1 MRCVCV
7 CAARICAQIPSTVI
21 TGTIAIDLSK
31 DDRFL
36 DLLSELEY
44 TQRALQSLIEEAE
57 WREVELCPHTA
68 AVDNK
73 RQTTIDAFFRPSSKE

>member
-1 MRCVCV
+1 M
-7 CAARICAQIPSTVI
+7 PSTVI

-57 WREVELCPHTA
+57 WREV
-68 AVDNK
+68 
-73 RQTTIDAFFRPSSKE
+73 

>member
-1 MRCVCV
+1 M
-7 CAARICAQIPSTVI
+7 
-21 TGTIAIDLSK
+21 
-31 DDRFL
+31 

-57 WREVELCPHTA
+57 WREVELFPHTA

-73 RQTTIDAFFRPSSKE
+73 RQTTIDAFFRPSSKK

>member
-7 CAARICAQIPSTVI
+7 CAARICAQILSTVI

-57 WREVELCPHTA
+57 WHEVELCPHTA

-73 RQTTIDAFFRPSSKE
+73 RQTTIDAFFRPSSKK